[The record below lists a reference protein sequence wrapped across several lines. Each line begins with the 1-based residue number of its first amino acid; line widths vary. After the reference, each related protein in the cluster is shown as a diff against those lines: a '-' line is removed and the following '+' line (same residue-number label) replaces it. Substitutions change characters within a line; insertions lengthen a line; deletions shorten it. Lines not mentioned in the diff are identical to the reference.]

1 MYIKLCEYYFVDGSY
16 TIAVESFTKSIITK
30 VSSLSI
36 WSLVTRGPTL
46 LNTKSFFEKLYDARL
61 DLVLYD
67 AFYIANYCDE
77 CYYVF
82 IKACY

>member
-1 MYIKLCEYYFVDGSY
+1 MYIELREYYFVDRSY
-16 TIAVESFTKSIITK
+16 IVAVESFTKSVITK
-30 VSSLSI
+30 GPSLGI

-61 DLVLYD
+61 DLVSYD
-67 AFYIANYCDE
+67 AFYIADYCDK

-82 IKACY
+82 VKACY